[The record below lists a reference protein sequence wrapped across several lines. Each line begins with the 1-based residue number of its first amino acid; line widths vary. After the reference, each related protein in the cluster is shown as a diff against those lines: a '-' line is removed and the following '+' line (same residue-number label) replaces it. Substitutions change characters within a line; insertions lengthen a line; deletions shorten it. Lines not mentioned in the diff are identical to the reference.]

1 MIVLSPHLDDAVLSC
16 GQLLAAHPE
25 STVVS
30 VFAGAPEG
38 TVVTDYDQRSGFTSA
53 QDAVQVR
60 RAEDTH
66 AGGLL
71 RYTSVH
77 WDFLD
82 GQYGQPQ
89 DGDAIADQLRIL
101 FDRNRDELFLIPL
114 GLVHQDH
121 EQLARLIHHVVPPRT
136 THVVIYEDL
145 PSRVL
150 YPESVKHTLDRTP
163 GSWTLAEAYKLGIG
177 PIEVKEAAVRCFR
190 SQAWALPWHEC
201 LVPERFW
208 ERAV

>member
-16 GQLLAAHPE
+16 GQVLAANMD
-25 STVVS
+25 SKVVT

-60 RAEDTH
+60 RAEDTW

-82 GQYGQPQ
+82 GQYGQRQ
-89 DGDAIADQLRIL
+89 DPDEIGNQIRLVLDRHREELIL
-101 FDRNRDELFLIPL
+101 APL
-114 GLVHQDH
+114 GLAHQDH
-121 EQLARLIHHVVPPRT
+121 ELLARIVHEVVNPRLT
-136 THVVIYEDL
+136 NLVLYEDL

-150 YPESVKHTLDRTP
+150 FPESVLPAVGRARNEWQPLPAHR
-163 GSWTLAEAYKLGIG
+163 LGIG
-177 PIEVKEAAVRCFR
+177 PLVLKEAAVRCFR
-190 SQAWALPWHEC
+190 SQAWALPWHES

-208 ERAV
+208 ERVL